1 MQFELIDNRTPA
13 PKKAVED
20 SEDEKEH
27 LRLVEQ
33 NRRNKIF
40 GTVFENYVNLL
51 LTKTKSENATL
62 YFQRKLSE
70 LVDRYK
76 NHYIIHFKKS
86 GLYYIALSPFQA
98 IEIFKKGDEY
108 VENSTNFRLKK
119 IFAGNEE
126 NPRFDKIIIERIRS
140 VGNRPDSVIIDG
152 DKIFVIDSKF
162 RSHQLD
168 FSYADI
174 KNVLLYNDILKR
186 EKNIRTRNPPTII
199 FNLLQQTESNPGDQ
213 NEEDAPEKKSYKMD
227 ADDVEYLF
235 KNHIILKTDINSL
248 LKERLGRNDKITIII
263 TDSEYTANSEVFG
276 TFYKGIIKPPIHAPS
291 LKDGVSTGDG

>member
-1 MQFELIDNRTPA
+1 MR
-13 PKKAVED
+13 
-20 SEDEKEH
+20 
-27 LRLVEQ
+27 
-33 NRRNKIF
+33 
-40 GTVFENYVNLL
+40 
-51 LTKTKSENATL
+51 
-62 YFQRKLSE
+62 
-70 LVDRYK
+70 
-76 NHYIIHFKKS
+76 
-86 GLYYIALSPFQA
+86 
-98 IEIFKKGDEY
+98 
-108 VENSTNFRLKK
+108 
-119 IFAGNEE
+119 FAGNEE